1 MTKEYCIETYI
12 TKWKYKDN
20 VIISLWHCK
29 DFDNDI
35 REQVGVVELAVSKH
49 SEHKGEAFVWNL
61 YVDENHRGKG
71 LSMKLMNEAHKTA
84 KHLRAKYTAL
94 EWSLKESPYWVK
106 ELYFRLGYDEEKIDN
121 DYVLMKREIK

>member
-1 MTKEYCIETYI
+1 MTEEYYIETYI
-12 TKWKYKDN
+12 TKWKCKDN
-20 VIISLWHCK
+20 VIISLWYCK

-35 REQVGVVELAVSKH
+35 REQVGVVELAVYKH
-49 SEHKGEAFVWNL
+49 GEHKGEAFVWNL

-84 KHLRAKYTAL
+84 KHLRAKATTL